1 MESGDE
7 IDAGESGGGGG
18 TESGVTA
25 GGGREPAGVAAGG
38 GSTGLSASGAAYPRP
53 RFRAPVM
60 SDVGRLAGVSH
71 QTVSR
76 VINGSPHVRP
86 ETRARVLAA
95 MEELGYHPNPVAR
108 ALVTGRSKMLGVV
121 SFDTT
126 LYGPAS
132 TLFGIERAAHEE
144 GYFISVASLDTL
156 SRSSVLDAVD
166 RLRRQGVDGILVIAP
181 HAEAG
186 EALLDA
192 PSDVPLVA
200 AEAGPVT
207 GAAVVAVDQV
217 AGAVSATRHLLELG
231 HRTVWHI
238 SGPTDWIES
247 ARRCEGWRATLE
259 AAGAD
264 VPEALVGDWSPRAGY
279 DLGRRLSGDP
289 AVTAVFVANDQMAL
303 GLLRAMHEAGRAVP
317 GELSV
322 VGFDDIPE
330 AAYFLPPLTT
340 VRQDFIEMGR
350 RSLRMLLR
358 TIETGRRASQ
368 ESLVRPEL
376 VVRASTAAA
385 PR

>member
-1 MESGDE
+1 
-7 IDAGESGGGGG
+7 
-18 TESGVTA
+18 
-25 GGGREPAGVAAGG
+25 
-38 GSTGLSASGAAYPRP
+38 
-53 RFRAPVM
+53 M

-95 MEELGYHPNPVAR
+95 MEELGYRPNPVAR

-132 TLFGIERAAHEE
+132 TLFGIERAAHEA
-144 GYFISVASLDTL
+144 GYFIIVASLEALD
-156 SRSSVLDAVD
+156 RSSVADAVE
-166 RLRRQGVDGILVIAP
+166 RLRRQGVEGILVIAP
-181 HAEAG
+181 HAETG
-186 EALLDA
+186 EALLHA
-192 PSDVPLVA
+192 PTGVPLVA
-200 AEAGPVT
+200 AEAGPER
-207 GAAVVAVDQV
+207 GAPVVAVDQV
-217 AGAVSATRHLLELG
+217 TGAVSATQHLLELG

-238 SGPTDWIES
+238 SGPRNFTE
-247 ARRCEGWRATLE
+247 ARQRREGWRATLE
-259 AAGAD
+259 AAGAH
-264 VPEALVGDWSPRAGY
+264 VPEPLVGDWSPRAGY
-279 DLGRRLSGDP
+279 ELGGRLTGDP
-289 AVTAVFVANDQMAL
+289 NVTAVFVANDQMAL

-350 RSLRMLLR
+350 RSLRMVLR
-358 TIETGRRASQ
+358 TIETGRRASA
-368 ESLVRPEL
+368 EPLVPPEL
-376 VVRASTAAA
+376 IVRASTA
-385 PR
+385 PPPTR